1 MGLFDSLI
9 AGAVKSAFQQLD
21 TSALP
26 SILSQILGR
35 TDLGGVGGLL
45 DALRRGGLDQQ
56 VGSWL
61 GQGSNAPVS
70 PDQLRNALG
79 DGDLAKM
86 AREAGLPLDQLLAIL
101 AQHLP
106 QTIDRLSPNGH
117 LVEDPAAI
125 DPDADSGT
133 DQGSPEEEGAG
144 GSLAQKA
151 GLDDIGR

>member
-1 MGLFDSLI
+1 MGLLDSLI
-9 AGAVKSAFQQLD
+9 AGAMKSALQQLD

-61 GQGSNAPVS
+61 GQGANAPVS
-70 PDQLRNALG
+70 PDQLRSALG
-79 DGDLAKM
+79 NGDLSRM
-86 AREAGLPLDQLLAIL
+86 AQEAGLPLDQLLAIL

-106 QTIDRLSPNGH
+106 QTIDTMSPNGH
-117 LVEDPAAI
+117 LVEDPMAI
-125 DPDADSGT
+125 NPGADREA
-133 DQGSPEEEGAG
+133 DQGGPGDIGG

-151 GLDDIGR
+151 GFDDIGR

>member
-1 MGLFDSLI
+1 MGLLDSLI
-9 AGAVKSAFQQLD
+9 ASAVKGAFQQLD
-21 TSALP
+21 SGALP

-35 TDLGGVGGLL
+35 TDLGGVGGLV

-61 GQGSNAPVS
+61 GQGANMPVS

-79 DGDLAKM
+79 NGDLARM
-86 AREAGLPLDQLLAIL
+86 AQEAGLPLDQLLAIL

-106 QTIDRLSPNGH
+106 QTIDQMSPNGH
-117 LVEDPAAI
+117 LVEDPMAI
-125 DPDADSGT
+125 DPGADS
-133 DQGSPEEEGAG
+133 DAEQGGPGDDGAG
-144 GSLAQKA
+144 GSLARKA

>member
-1 MGLFDSLI
+1 MGLLDSLI
-9 AGAVKSAFQQLD
+9 AGAMKSAFQQLD

-61 GQGSNAPVS
+61 GQGANAAVS

-79 DGDLAKM
+79 DGELTKM
-86 AREAGLPLDQLLAIL
+86 AQVTGLSLDQLLAIL
-101 AQHLP
+101 SQHLP
-106 QTIDRLSPNGH
+106 QTIDQMSPHGH
-117 LVEDPAAI
+117 LVEDPMAI
-125 DPDADSGT
+125 DPGADDGAE
-133 DQGSPEEEGAG
+133 QGADERGG
-144 GSLAQKA
+144 GSLSQKA

>member
-1 MGLFDSLI
+1 MGLLDSLI
-9 AGAVKSAFQQLD
+9 ASAVKGAFQQLD
-21 TSALP
+21 SGGLP

-35 TDLGGVGGLL
+35 TDLGGVGGLV

-61 GQGSNAPVS
+61 GQGANMPVS

-79 DGDLAKM
+79 SSDLARM
-86 AREAGLPLDQLLAIL
+86 AQEAGLPLDQLLAIL

-106 QTIDRLSPNGH
+106 QTIDQMSPHGH
-117 LVEDPAAI
+117 LVEDPMAI
-125 DPDADSGT
+125 DPGADSGAE
-133 DQGSPEEEGAG
+133 QGGPDDGGS
-144 GSLAQKA
+144 GSLARKA